1 MFSLR
6 HFLTAAGIS
15 TAVCTTVLLF
25 PRCEN
30 PRELVLGDWKGANV
44 PIQAEVSENTVQW
57 STPGARGKFTY
68 TWEQEKKSPYR
79 VRFRRGQTE
88 IGADVSFDGDDTVL
102 VEPIVFDELPPL
114 LQQHLRSRNK
124 SLGRPE
130 TEIRLVFRR
139 LKPKKK

>member
-30 PRELVLGDWKGANV
+30 PRELVLGDWKGVNI
-44 PIQAEVSENTVQW
+44 PIQAEVSEDTVQW
-57 STPGARGKFTY
+57 SAPGARGKFTY
-68 TWEQEKKSPYR
+68 TWEQEEESPYR
-79 VRFRRGQTE
+79 VRFRRRQTE
-88 IGADVSFDGDDTVL
+88 VEVDISFDGDDTVL
-102 VEPIVFDELPPL
+102 VEPIVFEKLPPS
-114 LQQHLRSRNK
+114 LQEHLRSRNK

-130 TEIRLVFRR
+130 TEIRLAFRR
-139 LKPKKK
+139 LKLKKK

>member
-6 HFLTAAGIS
+6 HFLTAAGIG
-15 TAVCTTVLLF
+15 TAVCATILLF

-30 PRELVLGDWKGANV
+30 PRELAPGDWKGANI
-44 PIQAEVSENTVQW
+44 PLQAEVSADTVQW
-57 STPGARGKFTY
+57 SAPGSRGKFTY
-68 TWEQEKKSPYR
+68 TWEQEKESPYR
-79 VRFRRGQTE
+79 VRFRRGRTE
-88 IGADVSFDGDDTVL
+88 IEANISFDGDDTVL
-102 VEPIVFDELPPL
+102 VEPIVFEKLPPL
-114 LQQHLRSRNK
+114 MQQHLRDRNK